1 MAAEQL
7 SLLLVG
13 GLALLAL
20 LLCFWQLLTSRRL
33 SRELAELRK
42 QLDEK
47 ADPAAAVPISF
58 STSLDSAER
67 DQLQSTQ
74 PAMPRNSAEKYR
86 YVGALAEQGLDAK
99 GIADALQMPT
109 AEVEQLLQLAK
120 LKQPA
125 TRQVSG

>member
-1 MAAEQL
+1 MTGDV
-7 SLLLVG
+7 LLLSVG

-20 LLCFWQLLTSRRL
+20 LMSCWQLQVSRRL
-33 SRELAELRK
+33 RREIDELRRRLAETPEP
-42 QLDEK
+42 QQT
-47 ADPAAAVPISF
+47 VPISF

-67 DQLQSTQ
+67 DQLQAAQ

-86 YVGALAEQGLDAK
+86 YVGALADQGLDAR

-120 LKQPA
+120 LKKTSPA
-125 TRQVSG
+125 